1 MEFVQTLQLFGVSL
15 QKNTILMEYDFDF
28 SVFDEKETPKIK
40 TTAKKI
46 DFKDI
51 IIFENEDYILI
62 NKPPYLSSLDERTQ
76 DKRLGGT
83 PQSILRLA
91 KEYTD
96 DAQLCHRLDKETSG
110 VLAIAKNPAAYRSLA
125 MQFEAREVTKRYH
138 AVVNGVHSLEN
149 ISVYLPIAQLRDGTG
164 VRIDREKGKIAETIF
179 NSLKVYRNYTILECM
194 PITGRM
200 HQIRV
205 HLQCLKAP
213 IVADPM
219 YGGDDIFLSGIKSKK
234 FNLKKG
240 TEELPLISR
249 VALHAHSLTFKL
261 MNDEVVKIEAPYP
274 KDFSVVVKQLDK
286 FG

>member
-1 MEFVQTLQLFGVSL
+1 
-15 QKNTILMEYDFDF
+15 MEYDFDF
-28 SVFDEKETPKIK
+28 DIFDDKETPKIK
-40 TTAKKI
+40 NVVKKI
-46 DFKDI
+46 VFKDI

-76 DKRLGGT
+76 DKH
-83 PQSILRLA
+83 QSILRLA
-91 KEYTD
+91 KEYSH

-110 VLAIAKNPAAYRSLA
+110 VLAIAKKPAAYRNLA

-138 AVVNGVHSLEN
+138 AVVNGVHSFDGV
-149 ISVYLPIAQLRDGTG
+149 SVYLPIAQLRDGTG

-179 NSLKVYRNYTILECM
+179 YTLKAYRHYSLVECL

-213 IVADPM
+213 IVSDPM
-219 YGGDDIFLSGIKSKK
+219 YGGNDIFLSQIKSKN
-234 FNLKKG
+234 FNLKNG
-240 TEELPLISR
+240 TEEIPLIRR
-249 VALHAHSLTFKL
+249 VALHAHSLTFRL
-261 MNDEVVKIEAPYP
+261 LNEEVIKIEAPYP